1 MTNTPQP
8 SDESRTLRYLNRRI
22 ERLEDLQITPQ
33 EFDRAFGELR
43 LEMSQLRTE
52 VGAINDR
59 LDRLETEW
67 GGKIDTILKHITGS
81 DRGQ

>member
-8 SDESRTLRYLNRRI
+8 SDESRNLRYLNRRI

-67 GGKIDTILKHITGS
+67 GGKIDTILNYITRS